1 MRVGLV
7 LARRRRTQLGN
18 FSTFEAMPP
27 PRWYVDGVL
36 MLAAGKEGSGQ
47 QQHER
52 DLSRIS
58 ARYRSPG
65 MRHVP

>member
-1 MRVGLV
+1 
-7 LARRRRTQLGN
+7 
-18 FSTFEAMPP
+18 
-27 PRWYVDGVL
+27 

-58 ARYRSPG
+58 ARYRFPG